1 MYKKVSCTRK
11 VVVLLI
17 KPIVFMTFSFSSA
30 SLDLEPLMMM
40 MVVVMI
46 VVSLSKEVFER
57 RMSTG
62 SGLFFIFGQ
71 WFCTKLWKNRL
82 YNSKDRLRNTN
93 SLASRSF
100 KMKKTALAI
109 GVRCSKRLCLSF
121 LIGTGLSK
129 DVSERSRST
138 GGEFFFILWAV
149 VLPKFSGKSSL
160 QEEQRHFI
168 AVQI

>member
-17 KPIVFMTFSFSSA
+17 KPIVFVTFSFSSA
-30 SLDLEPLMMM
+30 SLDLEPLVMM

-82 YNSKDRLRNTN
+82 V
-93 SLASRSF
+93 
-100 KMKKTALAI
+100 KT
-109 GVRCSKRLCLSF
+109 G
-121 LIGTGLSK
+121 
-129 DVSERSRST
+129 SE
-138 GGEFFFILWAV
+138 I
-149 VLPKFSGKSSL
+149 
-160 QEEQRHFI
+160 
-168 AVQI
+168 QIR